1 MIKFDT
7 KEELKVNIDK
17 YINNIS
23 NQIAMFESKQATLFM
38 CLEKINLTIQSAKN
52 FDDPIMLVELLS
64 ETNDYVHI
72 LKDYIHNYE
81 ILERKISNI
90 KSTIDNDADYELK
103 IKIEE
108 YNDIYNKFKID
119 EFDFTSKYEELIQKY
134 IKNTYFKTKG
144 TEFIKQLEEAE
155 SKEKAKR
162 FKEEEK
168 TDEKPEEKPTSSTS
182 DEKVKIPTSKH
193 DNNSLIISEIKQRIF
208 LPYKIEDLK
217 EELKETDY
225 EDIQE
230 LIDEEYTLPYNKF
243 RLASISRF
251 KETYKLVRH
260 REGAS
265 FFDAIDLALELMPN
279 NLLNP
284 AIIAACKNLDELD
297 IYLDCLNENE
307 LDKFD
312 CFNIKYELYPIKK

>member
-7 KEELKVNIDK
+7 KDELKNNIDK

-38 CLEKINLTIQSAKN
+38 CLEKINSTIQLAEN
-52 FDDPIMLVELLS
+52 FSDPMMLVELLT

-81 ILERKISNI
+81 IIERKISNI
-90 KSTIDNDADYELK
+90 KSTLDELSEEELK
-103 IKIEE
+103 DKINE
-108 YNDIYNKFKID
+108 YNSIYNEFKID
-119 EFDFTSKYEELIQKY
+119 EFEFTSKYEELIQKY

-144 TEFIKQLEEAE
+144 TEFIKQLQEEP
-155 SKEKAKR
+155 KIIK
-162 FKEEEK
+162 KEEEK
-168 TDEKPEEKPTSSTS
+168 IKEPLPPKTEEKI
-182 DEKVKIPTSKH
+182 KIPDSKH
-193 DNNSLIISEIKQRIF
+193 DNNCLLISEIKQRIF

-217 EELKETDY
+217 EELENTDY

-230 LIDEEYTLPYNKF
+230 LIDEEYTLPFNKY

-251 KETYKLVRH
+251 KEAYKLVKQ
-260 REGAS
+260 RENGT
-265 FFDAIDLALELMPN
+265 FFDAIDLAFELMSN
-279 NLLNP
+279 NLLHP
-284 AIIAACKNLDELD
+284 AVIAACRNLDELD

-312 CFNIKYELYPIKK
+312 CFDIKYELYPIKK

>member
-7 KEELKVNIDK
+7 KDELKNNIDK

-38 CLEKINLTIQSAKN
+38 CLEKINSTIQLAEN
-52 FDDPIMLVELLS
+52 FDDPMMLVELLT

-72 LKDYIHNYE
+72 IKDYIHNYE
-81 ILERKISNI
+81 ILERKICNI
-90 KSTIDNDADYELK
+90 KSSLNDSSEDDLIKEINEYNNVYNELK
-103 IKIEE
+103 V
-108 YNDIYNKFKID
+108 D
-119 EFDFTSKYEELIQKY
+119 EFEFSSKYEELIQKY
-134 IKNTYFKTKG
+134 IQNTYFKIKETK
-144 TEFIKQLEEAE
+144 FV
-155 SKEKAKR
+155 KEL
-162 FKEEEK
+162 KEEQKE
-168 TDEKPEEKPTSSTS
+168 TIKPEEKKDPIPPKTE
-182 DEKVKIPTSKH
+182 DKIKIPDSKH
-193 DNNSLIISEIKQRIF
+193 DNNCLLISEVKQRIF
-208 LPYKIEDLK
+208 LPYKIKDLK
-217 EELKETDY
+217 EELEYTDY

-243 RLASISRF
+243 KIASISRF

-260 REGAS
+260 REEGS

-279 NLLNP
+279 SLVHP

-297 IYLDCLNENE
+297 IYLDCLSENE

-312 CFNIKYELYPIKK
+312 CFDIKYELYPIKK

>member
-7 KEELKVNIDK
+7 KDELKNNIDK

-38 CLEKINLTIQSAKN
+38 CLEKINSTIQLAEN
-52 FDDPIMLVELLS
+52 FDDPMMLVELLT

-72 LKDYIHNYE
+72 IKDYIHNYE
-81 ILERKISNI
+81 ILERKIYNI
-90 KSTIDNDADYELK
+90 KSSLNDSSEDDLIKEINEYNNIYNELK
-103 IKIEE
+103 V
-108 YNDIYNKFKID
+108 D
-119 EFDFTSKYEELIQKY
+119 EFEFSSKYEELIQKY
-134 IKNTYFKTKG
+134 IQNTYFKIKETK
-144 TEFIKQLEEAE
+144 FV
-155 SKEKAKR
+155 KEL
-162 FKEEEK
+162 KEEQKE
-168 TDEKPEEKPTSSTS
+168 TIKPEEKKEPIPPKTE
-182 DEKVKIPTSKH
+182 DKIKIPDSKH
-193 DNNSLIISEIKQRIF
+193 DNNCLLISEVKQRIF
-208 LPYKIEDLK
+208 LPYKIKDLK
-217 EELKETDY
+217 EELEYTDY

-243 RLASISRF
+243 KIASISRF

-260 REGAS
+260 REEGS

-279 NLLNP
+279 SLVHP

-297 IYLDCLNENE
+297 IYLDCLSENE

-312 CFNIKYELYPIKK
+312 CFDIKYELYPIKK